1 MNNII
6 NIDFN
11 KARQQADNLEGI
23 ANELENLTGNEYET
37 AMGQL
42 RDGWRGEA
50 ANQFISKG
58 GILEEDL
65 RNTIKKLREVVS
77 SIRTT
82 VTRVEKA
89 QAQAQ
94 AIVKNK
100 NY

>member
-1 MNNII
+1 MNNLI

-11 KARQQADNLEGI
+11 KARQQADKLEGI
-23 ANELENLTGNEYET
+23 ANELEKLTGNDYEA

-42 RDGWRGEA
+42 REGWKGDA
-50 ANQFISKG
+50 ADQFLSKG
-58 GILEEDL
+58 GVLEEDL
-65 RNTIKKLREVVS
+65 RTTVTKIREVVN

-82 VTRVEKA
+82 VTKVEKA